1 MESTQLFLYLY
12 MYELENWLNCHK
24 ADLTEISFQSDEA
37 NTDRPLKEYI
47 KKIIET
53 KCNGIT
59 AFSDVEFIE
68 IDGCV
73 HKVNDEL
80 RSTVIEKVL
89 LPDELTDEIKKM
101 LHSRKRSVFTNPDL
115 CFKIITNGQVVYETI
130 ELKSTKKDAIPGS
143 SIQQIM
149 PDEWTIFVK
158 HNGQNAEVAIGKYF
172 NAINTRMQ
180 FPDRSPRP
188 QVSFSEMKL
197 WNNINRKIINDTVL
211 YNYAEDRNLKHRLLT
226 DWQNVL
232 AEEWVNVL
240 LRSGSIKPKNTPWFY
255 NNLRKF
261 ILLFLSEYDEMSQ
274 FEKDKFKKDVANLI
288 E

>member
-1 MESTQLFLYLY
+1 
-12 MYELENWLNCHK
+12 
-24 ADLTEISFQSDEA
+24 
-37 NTDRPLKEYI
+37 
-47 KKIIET
+47 
-53 KCNGIT
+53 
-59 AFSDVEFIE
+59 
-68 IDGCV
+68 
-73 HKVNDEL
+73 
-80 RSTVIEKVL
+80 
-89 LPDELTDEIKKM
+89 
-101 LHSRKRSVFTNPDL
+101 
-115 CFKIITNGQVVYETI
+115 
-130 ELKSTKKDAIPGS
+130 
-143 SIQQIM
+143 M

-158 HNGQNAEVAIGKYF
+158 HNGQNAEVAVGKYF

-197 WNNINRKIINDTVL
+197 WNNINRKIINDTVS

-240 LRSGSIKPKNTPWFY
+240 LRSDNIKQKNTPWFY

-274 FEKDKFKKDVANLI
+274 FEKDKFKKDVADLI